1 MSRSDAQ
8 AIENEVVAGTAVPLR
23 QMAALFALGS
33 CALLN
38 VYATQPILPD
48 IAHRFGVSVGTSTW
62 TISASTLGVA
72 VAAPLAGAMSDR
84 FGRKRV
90 MVAALIGLILTTA
103 SCALA
108 WNFPALLSL
117 RFAQGLLVPFIFT
130 AALAYIAEEWSGRT
144 ATTMNGV
151 YVAGTAFGGFCGRF
165 LAGAAASFTG
175 SLSTFLV
182 FAVLLTPVLVL
193 TVYCLPVERRFKAS
207 ASLGDSLRSVAKGVC
222 DWRLLAT
229 CFVGASLLF
238 QQVTSFTYL
247 SLRLAAPP
255 FSLTSIEVG
264 ALFVVFLLPVTVT
277 PFFGRLIGTIGRT
290 QAFLL
295 SQFAGIAGIAL
306 TLSIYLP
313 SIVVGLAL
321 SCMAVFAGQACATG
335 YTARHA
341 KGGRSAAT
349 GLYLT
354 CYYLGGSIGA
364 VAPAPLY
371 VRHGWLGCAI
381 LIGLVAL
388 ASTAVARAAW
398 RDRTPRIKNEVK
410 DMQNT

>member
-1 MSRSDAQ
+1 MNRSDVQ
-8 AIENEVVAGTAVPLR
+8 AMRNDVAVDTAVPFR

-48 IAHRFGVSVGTSTW
+48 IARRFGVSIGTSTW
-62 TISASTLGVA
+62 TLSTSTLGVA
-72 VAAPLAGAMSDR
+72 VAAPLAGAISDR
-84 FGRKRV
+84 FGRKRIMV
-90 MVAALIGLILTTA
+90 MALVGLILTTA

-108 WNFPALLSL
+108 WNFAALLSL

-144 ATTMNGV
+144 ATTLNGV

-165 LAGAAASFTG
+165 LAGTAASLTG
-175 SLSTFLV
+175 WLSTFVV
-182 FAVLLTPVLVL
+182 FAVLLMPVLAL
-193 TVYCLPVERRFKAS
+193 TVFCVPTERRFKAS
-207 ASLGDSLRSVAKGVC
+207 ASLGNSLRNVAKGVR

-255 FSLTSIEVG
+255 FGLTAIEVG

-277 PFFGRLIGTIGRT
+277 PFFGHLIGTIGRT

-295 SQFAGIAGIAL
+295 SQIAGMAGIAL
-306 TLSIYLP
+306 TLSVHLP
-313 SIVVGLAL
+313 AIIVGLAL
-321 SCMAVFAGQACATG
+321 SCMAVFAGQSCATG

-341 KGGRSAAT
+341 RSGRSAAT

-371 VRHGWLGCAI
+371 ARHGWLGCAA

-388 ASTAVARAAW
+388 VSTALSCVAWKETGTNA
-398 RDRTPRIKNEVK
+398 
-410 DMQNT
+410 

>member
-1 MSRSDAQ
+1 MKNET
-8 AIENEVVAGTAVPLR
+8 IEGVNVPLR
-23 QMAALFALGS
+23 ATIALFALGS

-38 VYATQPILPD
+38 IYATQPILPD
-48 IAHRFGVSVGTSTW
+48 IAHQFNVSLGASAW

-72 VAAPLAGAMSDR
+72 VAAPLAGAISDR
-84 FGRKRV
+84 FGRKYIIV
-90 MVAALIGLILTTA
+90 MALIGLIITTA

-108 WNFPALLSL
+108 WNFIALLSL
-117 RFAQGLLVPFIFT
+117 RFAQGILVPFVFT
-130 AALAYIAEEWSGRT
+130 AALAYIAEEWSGRA

-165 LAGAAASFTG
+165 LAGVAAAFTG
-175 SLSTFLV
+175 WLSTFLV
-182 FAVLLTPVLVL
+182 FAVLLSVVLVL
-193 TVYCLPVERRFKAS
+193 TLFCLPTERQFRPS
-207 ASLGDSLRSVAKGVC
+207 ASLTDSLKNVAKGAQ

-229 CFVGASLLF
+229 CFIGASLLF

-247 SLRLAAPP
+247 SLRLGAPP

-264 ALFVVFLLPVTVT
+264 VLFVVFLLPVMVT
-277 PFFGRLIGTIGRT
+277 PFFGQLISRIGRT

-295 SQFAGIAGIAL
+295 SQIIGIAGIVL
-306 TLSIYLP
+306 TLAFHLS

-321 SCMAVFAGQACATG
+321 SCMAVFAGQSCATG
-335 YTARHA
+335 YTARHT
-341 KGGRSAAT
+341 KTGRSAAT

-371 VRHGWLGCAI
+371 AQYGWFGCAA
-381 LIGLVAL
+381 LICFVAL
-388 ASTAVARAAW
+388 ASAALARAAW
-398 RDRTPRIKNEVK
+398 REAVIRKSEAEA
-410 DMQNT
+410 

>member
-1 MSRSDAQ
+1 MRND
-8 AIENEVVAGTAVPLR
+8 VAVDTTVPFR

-48 IAHRFGVSVGTSTW
+48 IARRFGVSIGTSTW
-62 TISASTLGVA
+62 TISTSTLGVA
-72 VAAPLAGAMSDR
+72 VAAPLAGAISDR
-84 FGRKRV
+84 FGRKRIMV
-90 MVAALIGLILTTA
+90 MALIGLILSTA

-108 WNFPALLSL
+108 WNFAALLSL

-144 ATTMNGV
+144 ATTLNGV

-165 LAGAAASFTG
+165 LAGTAASLTG
-175 SLSTFLV
+175 WLSTFLA
-182 FAVLLTPVLVL
+182 FAVLLMPVLAL
-193 TVYCLPVERRFKAS
+193 TVFCVPTERRFKAN
-207 ASLGDSLRSVAKGVC
+207 ASLGNSLRNVAKGVR

-238 QQVTSFTYL
+238 QQVISFTYL

-255 FSLTSIEVG
+255 FGLTAIEVG

-295 SQFAGIAGIAL
+295 SQIAGIAGIAGIAL
-306 TLSIYLP
+306 TLSVHLP
-313 SIVVGLAL
+313 AIIVGLAL
-321 SCMAVFAGQACATG
+321 SCMAVFAGQSCATG

-341 KGGRSAAT
+341 RSGRSAAT

-388 ASTAVARAAW
+388 VSTVLSCMAW
-398 RDRTPRIKNEVK
+398 KETATNA
-410 DMQNT
+410 

>member
-1 MSRSDAQ
+1 MNRSATITMQ
-8 AIENEVVAGTAVPLR
+8 NEAAANTAVPLR
-23 QMAALFALGS
+23 QTAALFALGS

-48 IAHRFGVSVGTSTW
+48 IARRFSVSLGASAW
-62 TISASTLGVA
+62 TISTSTLGVA
-72 VAAPLAGAMSDR
+72 VAAPLAGAVSDR

-90 MVAALIGLILTTA
+90 MVAALIALIVITA

-108 WNFPALLSL
+108 WNFTALLSL

-175 SLSTFLV
+175 WLSTFLV
-182 FAVLLTPVLVL
+182 FAVLLILVL
-193 TVYCLPVERRFKAS
+193 ALAVFCLPMERQFRPS
-207 ASLGDSLRSVAKGVC
+207 ASLGKSLWSVAKGVR

-247 SLRLAAPP
+247 SLRLSASP

-264 ALFVVFLLPVTVT
+264 ALFVVFILPVTIT

-290 QAFLL
+290 RAFLL
-295 SQFAGIAGIAL
+295 SLVAGIAGIAL
-306 TLSIYLP
+306 TLSVHLP
-313 SIVVGLAL
+313 SIVIGLAL
-321 SCMAVFAGQACATG
+321 SCMAVFAGQSCATG

-341 KGGRSAAT
+341 REGRSAAT

-354 CYYLGGSIGA
+354 CYYLGGSLGA

-371 VRHGWLGCAI
+371 THHGWLGCAV

-388 ASTAVARAAW
+388 ASTALARVAW
-398 RDRTPRIKNEVK
+398 RETVVDA
-410 DMQNT
+410 

>member
-1 MSRSDAQ
+1 MNRSDTITMQ
-8 AIENEVVAGTAVPLR
+8 NEAAANTAVPLR
-23 QMAALFALGS
+23 QTAALFALGS

-48 IAHRFGVSVGTSTW
+48 IARRFGLSLGASAW
-62 TISASTLGVA
+62 TISTSTLGVA
-72 VAAPLAGAMSDR
+72 VAAPLAGAVSDR

-90 MVAALIGLILTTA
+90 MVAALIALIVITA

-108 WNFPALLSL
+108 WNFTALLSL

-175 SLSTFLV
+175 WLSTFLV
-182 FAVLLTPVLVL
+182 FAVLLILVL
-193 TVYCLPVERRFKAS
+193 ALAIFCLPMERQFRPS
-207 ASLGDSLRSVAKGVC
+207 TSLGKSLWSVAKGVR

-247 SLRLAAPP
+247 SLRLSAPP

-264 ALFVVFLLPVTVT
+264 ALFVVFILPVTVT

-290 QAFLL
+290 RAFLL
-295 SQFAGIAGIAL
+295 SQIAGIAGIAL
-306 TLSIYLP
+306 TLSVHLP
-313 SIVVGLAL
+313 PIVIGLAL
-321 SCMAVFAGQACATG
+321 SCMAVFAGQSCATG

-341 KGGRSAAT
+341 REGRSAAT

-354 CYYLGGSIGA
+354 CYYLGGSLGA

-371 VRHGWLGCAI
+371 AHRGWLGCAV

-388 ASTAVARAAW
+388 ASTALARVAW
-398 RDRTPRIKNEVK
+398 RETVVDA
-410 DMQNT
+410 

>member
-1 MSRSDAQ
+1 MNRSDT
-8 AIENEVVAGTAVPLR
+8 ITMENEAAANTAVPLR
-23 QMAALFALGS
+23 QTAALFALGS

-48 IAHRFGVSVGTSTW
+48 IARRFGVSLGASAW
-62 TISASTLGVA
+62 TISTSTLGVA
-72 VAAPLAGAMSDR
+72 VAAPLAGAVSDR

-90 MVAALIGLILTTA
+90 MVAALIALIVITA

-108 WNFPALLSL
+108 WNFTALLSL
-117 RFAQGLLVPFIFT
+117 RFTQGLLVPFIFT

-175 SLSTFLV
+175 WLSTFLV
-182 FAVLLTPVLVL
+182 FAVLLILVL
-193 TVYCLPVERRFKAS
+193 ALAVFCLPAERQFRAS
-207 ASLGDSLRSVAKGVC
+207 ASLGKSLWSVAKGVR

-247 SLRLAAPP
+247 SLRLSAPP
-255 FSLTSIEVG
+255 FSLTSIKVG

-290 QAFLL
+290 RAFLL
-295 SQFAGIAGIAL
+295 SQVVGIAGITL
-306 TLSIYLP
+306 TLSVHLP
-313 SIVVGLAL
+313 SIVTGLAL
-321 SCMAVFAGQACATG
+321 SCMAVFAGQSCATG

-341 KGGRSAAT
+341 REGRSAAT
-349 GLYLT
+349 GLDLT
-354 CYYLGGSIGA
+354 CYYLGGSLGA

-371 VRHGWLGCAI
+371 THHGWPGCAV

-388 ASTAVARAAW
+388 ASTALARVAW
-398 RDRTPRIKNEVK
+398 RETVVDA
-410 DMQNT
+410 

>member
-1 MSRSDAQ
+1 MNRSDTITMQ
-8 AIENEVVAGTAVPLR
+8 NEAAANTAVPLR
-23 QMAALFALGS
+23 QTAALFALGS

-48 IAHRFGVSVGTSTW
+48 IARRFSVSLGASAW
-62 TISASTLGVA
+62 TISTSTLGVA
-72 VAAPLAGAMSDR
+72 VAAPLAGAVSDR

-90 MVAALIGLILTTA
+90 MVAALIALIVITA

-108 WNFPALLSL
+108 WNFTALLSL

-175 SLSTFLV
+175 WLSTFLV
-182 FAVLLTPVLVL
+182 FAVLLILVL
-193 TVYCLPVERRFKAS
+193 ALAVFCLPMERQFRPS
-207 ASLGDSLRSVAKGVC
+207 ASLGKSLWSVAKGVR

-247 SLRLAAPP
+247 SLRLGAPP

-264 ALFVVFLLPVTVT
+264 ALFVVFILPVTVT

-290 QAFLL
+290 RAFLL
-295 SQFAGIAGIAL
+295 SQIAGIAGIAL
-306 TLSIYLP
+306 TLSVHLP
-313 SIVVGLAL
+313 SIVIGLAL
-321 SCMAVFAGQACATG
+321 SCMAVFAGQSCATG

-341 KGGRSAAT
+341 REGRSAAT

-354 CYYLGGSIGA
+354 CYYLGGSLGA

-371 VRHGWLGCAI
+371 AHHGWLGCAV

-388 ASTAVARAAW
+388 ASTALARVAW
-398 RDRTPRIKNEVK
+398 RETVVDA
-410 DMQNT
+410 